1 MYDIFI
7 SYRRDGG
14 FEMAR
19 LLYDR
24 LQDMGLNVFF
34 DLEELRSGKFNVK
47 LFGAI
52 DDSSNFL
59 LVLPPNSLDRCKNED
74 DWLRIEIEYA
84 ISKRKNI
91 VPLMM
96 KGFEWPSD
104 LPETL
109 KGLHLYNAVQMSREY
124 FQASIDRLLSMC
136 VNVNAGGGKK
146 THMEKDVREEN
157 KYFTYDNRTERRRL
171 NTQQK
176 LMRGFDAPA
185 YDKVKE
191 KYEKL
196 VVLDIGTNTGEFVM
210 DRLGT
215 SENLEKLIGIEFDE
229 KAVRYSNDTYGQE
242 GKIEFYRL
250 DAEADT
256 FGDDLQEIMDSHGIK
271 AFNVINLSMIL
282 LHLKTPYKLLNK
294 LRAVLAKDGTI
305 IVKDIDDGYNMAY
318 PDENGDFAKA
328 IEICG
333 REELAGYRK
342 SGRQIYTLLYR
353 AGFKHVTQ
361 ERLGLSTVGM
371 DSDERSALF
380 DTYFSFIGADLKQL
394 LEKYPDDRRLKAD
407 SEWYDSVYDDLEERF
422 QDDAFYFLLGF
433 VLYTAQR

>member
-210 DRLGT
+210 DRLGA

-250 DAEADT
+250 DAEADS

-282 LHLKTPYKLLNK
+282 LHLKTPYKLLKK

-305 IVKDIDDGYNMAY
+305 IVKDIDDGYNIAY

-394 LEKYPDDRRLKAD
+394 IEKYPDDRRLKAD
-407 SEWYDSVYDDLEERF
+407 AEWYDSVYDDLEERF

>member
-1 MYDIFI
+1 M
-7 SYRRDGG
+7 
-14 FEMAR
+14 
-19 LLYDR
+19 
-24 LQDMGLNVFF
+24 
-34 DLEELRSGKFNVK
+34 DL
-47 LFGAI
+47 
-52 DDSSNFL
+52 
-59 LVLPPNSLDRCKNED
+59 
-74 DWLRIEIEYA
+74 
-84 ISKRKNI
+84 
-91 VPLMM
+91 
-96 KGFEWPSD
+96 
-104 LPETL
+104 
-109 KGLHLYNAVQMSREY
+109 
-124 FQASIDRLLSMC
+124 
-136 VNVNAGGGKK
+136 
-146 THMEKDVREEN
+146 
-157 KYFTYDNRTERRRL
+157 
-171 NTQQK
+171 
-176 LMRGFDAPA
+176 
-185 YDKVKE
+185 
-191 KYEKL
+191 
-196 VVLDIGTNTGEFVM
+196 GTNTGVFVM
-210 DRLGT
+210 DRLGA

-250 DAEADT
+250 DAEADS

-282 LHLKTPYKLLNK
+282 LHLKTPYKLLKK

-305 IVKDIDDGYNMAY
+305 IVKDIDDGYNIAY

>member
-146 THMEKDVREEN
+146 TYAEKDVREEN

-185 YDKVKE
+185 YGKVKE

-282 LHLKTPYKLLNK
+282 LHLKTPYKLLKK
-294 LRAVLAKDGTI
+294 LRAVLAKDGTV

>member
-136 VNVNAGGGKK
+136 VNVSAGGGKK
-146 THMEKDVREEN
+146 THAEKDGREEN

-210 DRLGT
+210 DRLGA

-271 AFNVINLSMIL
+271 AFNVINLSMIV
-282 LHLKTPYKLLNK
+282 LHLKTPYKLLKK

-407 SEWYDSVYDDLEERF
+407 AEWYDSVYDDLEERF

>member
-250 DAEADT
+250 DAEADS

-282 LHLKTPYKLLNK
+282 LHLKTPYKLLKK

>member
-210 DRLGT
+210 DRLGA

-250 DAEADT
+250 DAEADS

-282 LHLKTPYKLLNK
+282 LHLKTPYKLLKK

-305 IVKDIDDGYNMAY
+305 IVKDIDDGYNIAY

>member
-136 VNVNAGGGKK
+136 VNVSAGGGKK

-185 YDKVKE
+185 YGKVKE

-196 VVLDIGTNTGEFVM
+196 VVLDIGTNTGEFIM

-282 LHLKTPYKLLNK
+282 LHLKTPYKLLKK
-294 LRAVLAKDGTI
+294 LRAVLAKDGTV

-407 SEWYDSVYDDLEERF
+407 AEWYDSVYDDLEERF

>member
-191 KYEKL
+191 KYERL

-282 LHLKTPYKLLNK
+282 LHLKTPYKLLKK

>member
-282 LHLKTPYKLLNK
+282 LHLKTPYKLLKK
-294 LRAVLAKDGTI
+294 LRAVLAKDGTV

-407 SEWYDSVYDDLEERF
+407 AEWYDSVYDDLEERF

>member
-136 VNVNAGGGKK
+136 VNVSAGGGKK
-146 THMEKDVREEN
+146 THAEKDVREEN

-210 DRLGT
+210 DRLGA

-282 LHLKTPYKLLNK
+282 LHLKTPYKLLKK